1 MAEKL
6 ETKPVEEPVKAKK
19 KSLVVATVLGDLLF
33 VEKLPDTRQFN
44 ALSDLRAKKETAGKT
59 AEVAALD
66 AKLTALSAKIEDK
79 KKEEL
84 VRVKIKGGGI

>member
-6 ETKPVEEPVKAKK
+6 ETKPVEKAKK